1 MVLAKSLELLKEDGY
16 LGFVLPKNII
26 RVDSF
31 KNIRKFLLENT
42 KIVSIVDI
50 NAELILKEENFPI
63 VAQLMLESLR
73 IKVDERV

>member
-1 MVLAKSLELLKEDGY
+1 MLSRAPFIEENLESYMKHIISMISGSTSVVKEKILQG
-16 LGFVLPKNII
+16 
-26 RVDSF
+26 
-31 KNIRKFLLENT
+31 
-42 KIVSIVDI
+42 IVSIVDI